1 MTRVDPPKLSQ
12 SYERNAETEFFIG
25 EIAVRWFGAESFAD
39 WLRITIIYKW
49 LNEFEKAS
57 SFHGYGFS
65 VELGSHIYPYIS
77 LTGPSK
83 RLTYMMRISKKFAG
97 GLALLTKGSLF

>member
-1 MTRVDPPKLSQ
+1 MK
-12 SYERNAETEFFIG
+12 Y
-25 EIAVRWFGAESFAD
+25 AVRQFLIELFAVR
-39 WLRITIIYKW
+39 LRFAIICKW